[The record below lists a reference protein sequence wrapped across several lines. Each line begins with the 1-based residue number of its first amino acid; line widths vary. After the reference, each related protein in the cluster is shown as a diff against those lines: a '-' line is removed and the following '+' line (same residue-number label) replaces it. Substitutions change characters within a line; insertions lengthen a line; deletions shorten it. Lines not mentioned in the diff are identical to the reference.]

1 MLGTG
6 SSASRKSSFPLW
18 LLRLLQPDQEATKP
32 RSALGGLLLVWLCR
46 FAIAEVAM
54 QALLFRVLLP
64 SVVGPCCCLVD
75 DFALLH
81 RDTGV
86 CRQINSQAT
95 FLFSSSGDY
104 WFLCSGGLCK
114 FIPAHKKPMGEA
126 LAPTCVARRGFQP
139 PFCPEAAVFCCPSGK
154 AKCSCLSGGLNP
166 RAVSEA

>member
-18 LLRLLQPDQEATKP
+18 LLRLLQLDQEATKP
-32 RSALGGLLLVWLCR
+32 QSALEGLLLMWLCR

-54 QALLFRVLLP
+54 QALLFRVLPP
-64 SVVGPCCCLVD
+64 SVAGRCCCLVN

-114 FIPAHKKPMGEA
+114 FFPAHKKSTGEA
-126 LAPTCVARRGFQP
+126 LAPMCVTRRGFQP

-154 AKCSCLSGGLNP
+154 EKCSCLSGGPNP
-166 RAVSEA
+166 RAVGEA